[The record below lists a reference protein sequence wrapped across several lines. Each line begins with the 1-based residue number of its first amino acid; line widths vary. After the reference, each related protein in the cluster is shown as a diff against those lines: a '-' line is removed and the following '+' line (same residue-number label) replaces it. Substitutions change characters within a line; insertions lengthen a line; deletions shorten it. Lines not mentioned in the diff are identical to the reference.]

1 MKRFLSLTLALVM
14 ALSLAAC
21 GGEKSSDSAA
31 PPDSGQQTSAPAES
45 SINVDDVDLQDMAA
59 SYEGDIHVTIWGT
72 WASDTPRGGWL
83 AEKAKEF
90 SGQFQNVAIEYVSQG
105 NYAGVNEKLTQ
116 GAAAGD
122 LPTLAYVEEAVVPSY
137 NDLAMDLRDY
147 IPSKVI
153 SNYQGGLM
161 TSLIADDG
169 KVMAVPMAR
178 SIPMLYVNE
187 TYLAKA
193 GKSGADIKTVDD
205 LMETAKAV
213 YEATGIPGF
222 SLFWDSD
229 CWMFESMIYA
239 YGGQV
244 LSDDGTEVVFGKDY
258 DYVGAKYMEAVR
270 QGLIDGYVTHTY
282 TGAQP
287 DNDLKVNFQNGEVAM
302 MLFSNNNFP
311 SYQQVAEENGFEVK
325 LYTQPAGTT
334 VSLTSGGGN
343 WVMCNTASY
352 EEAMIAGGYLA
363 YIASDENVLEWSELS
378 GGMMFTNSAYNSAE
392 AKAMF
397 DANPNHYAVYEALE
411 HVHKRV
417 NSASWTE
424 MYTYMHD
431 KLAQFTLFP
440 QDTDI
445 HQLVDDMSDKC
456 AQIIKDNMW

>member
-1 MKRFLSLTLALVM
+1 MKKVFSLTLALLM

-21 GGEKSSDSAA
+21 GGGTEPDA
-31 PPDSGQQTSAPAES
+31 PKQPDSGQQSSAPAES
-45 SINVDDVDLQDMAA
+45 QVTADDVNLEEMAA
-59 SYEGDIHVTIWGT
+59 AYDGDIHVTIWGT
-72 WASDTPRGGWL
+72 WAADTPRGGWL
-83 AEKAKEF
+83 EKKAAEF
-90 SGQFQNVAIEYVSQG
+90 SSKFQNVTIEYVSQG

-147 IPSKVI
+147 VPSGVI
-153 SNYQGGLM
+153 SNYQSGLM
-161 TSLIADDG
+161 TSLIAEDG

-187 TYLAKA
+187 TYLAQA
-193 GKSGADIKTVDD
+193 GKKGEDIKTVDD

-244 LSDDGTEVVFGKDY
+244 LSDDGTEVTFGKDY
-258 DYVGAKYMEAVR
+258 DYVGAKYMEAVK
-270 QGLIDGYVTHTY
+270 QGLIEGYVTHTY
-282 TGAQP
+282 TGARP
-287 DNDLKVNFQNGEVAM
+287 DDDLKVNFQNGEVAM

-311 SYQQVAEENGFEVK
+311 SYQKTAEENGFEVK
-325 LYTQPAGTT
+325 LYTQPKGSV

-343 WVMCNTASY
+343 WVMCNTATY

-363 YIASDENVLEWSELS
+363 YIASDENVLEWSDLS
-378 GGMMFTNSAYNSAE
+378 GGMMFTNSAYNSEA

-397 DANPNHYAVYEALE
+397 DENPNHYAVYEALK

-445 HQLVDDMSDKC
+445 HQLVDDMADKC
-456 AQIIKDNMW
+456 AQIIKDNTW